1 MNPYGRALFYVCTET
16 GESVAEKLTR
26 EGLGKAWEG
35 DGQHRELLMG
45 VENVRRGMATEGY
58 RWYSAWSCYKNSRVR
73 RISCPSSVGRSCPT
87 YSIMWRFDWSRDRRA
102 TLQGLPTIPSG
113 TVARGWWFEVEV
125 HAICPILPLLEVFQE
140 AAVVTFG
147 ASVGHSLPL
156 SRRLRVVD
164 CLFIRYARLNFY
176 DSLNFSPV

>member
-1 MNPYGRALFYVCTET
+1 MAGGPRICGLRRLHCCAQRWWLGGSCCVDLSGPEV
-16 GESVAEKLTR
+16 GGLRLES
-26 EGLGKAWEG
+26 
-35 DGQHRELLMG
+35 
-45 VENVRRGMATEGY
+45 
-58 RWYSAWSCYKNSRVR
+58 SRQ
-73 RISCPSSVGRSCPT
+73 VGFS
-87 YSIMWRFDWSRDRRA
+87 WRFDWSRDRRA
-102 TLQGLPTIPSG
+102 TLQGLPTVPSG

-156 SRRLRVVD
+156 SRRLRVVN

-176 DSLNFSPV
+176 DSLTFSPA